1 MSIRVAR
8 YFLALIFLAVNLSG
22 TVVLGAGQTFYVTP
36 TGNDANSC
44 SQTLPCREI
53 RRAIDLVGPG
63 DTVLVANGTY
73 KGFDVD
79 NHHGA
84 AGSPITI
91 KAQGTNAV
99 VVKTTDRSD
108 NRDTI
113 FITNSS
119 YIVVDGLRSSGAN
132 RAAMRIDWSPHV
144 TVRNCVFA
152 NNATWG
158 IFTDFSDD
166 LLLENNETYGSVSQH
181 GIYVSN
187 SGDRPIVRGN
197 RSHGNRQAGI
207 QLNADLSSG
216 GDGIITGALV
226 ENNVLYNNG
235 SGGAAAINA
244 DGLQN
249 SVFRNNLIYKN
260 LATGIAIYKA
270 DGAQGPKGNK
280 VYHNTI
286 YQASGGRW
294 ALLIWRSGGIN
305 TLRNNILYH
314 PSTFKGGIN
323 YLSEVD
329 VNNTDSDYNV
339 LDRVTPNDSTVYTLA
354 QWKALGNETHSLS
367 ATSAS
372 LFVNLG
378 ADDFHLAAASPAI
391 NRGLTLA
398 EVTKDIEGKPRP
410 LGSASDIGAYEAGTA
425 TTTPVLSVAP
435 GSLAFGTV
443 SLGLTKDL
451 TVTVKNAGGGTLT
464 GAASTTAPFSVVG
477 TASYS
482 LAANQ
487 TKVVTVRFSPTV
499 AGAFSKTLSLTGGAG
514 GSVSLSGTGASG
526 TPILSVTPTS
536 RDFGS
541 VNVGSSK
548 NLTFTLKNAGS
559 GTLTGAAS
567 TVAPFSVVGT
577 ASYSLAPNQSQILTV
592 RFAPTTLGKVGR
604 ILTLTG
610 GGGKSVVLTGTG
622 VTSAGVLSVTPTSQD
637 FGSVKIGLS
646 KSLTFTLKNVG
657 SSTFTGTASTVAPF
671 SVVGTASYS
680 LAPNQSQILTVRFAP
695 TTLGKVGK
703 ILTLTGGG
711 GKSVVL
717 TGTGLAP

>member
-8 YFLALIFLAVNLSG
+8 YFLAFMFLAINLSG
-22 TVVLGAGQTFYVTP
+22 TVVLGAGQTFYVTS
-36 TGNDANSC
+36 TGNDSNSC
-44 SQTLPCREI
+44 SQTLPCRQI
-53 RRAIDLVGPG
+53 RRAIELVGPG

-73 KGFDVD
+73 KGFNVA
-79 NHHGA
+79 NHHGL

-91 KAQGTNAV
+91 KAQGTSAV
-99 VVKTTDRSD
+99 IAKTTDRSD

-113 FITNSS
+113 FITHSS

-144 TVRNCVFA
+144 TVRNCVFG
-152 NNATWG
+152 NNTTWG

-166 LLLENNETYGSVSQH
+166 LLLENNEAYGSGSQH

-197 RSHGNRQAGI
+197 RLHDNRLAGV

-226 ENNVLYNNG
+226 ENNVIYNNG
-235 SGGAAAINA
+235 AGGGAAINA
-244 DGLQN
+244 DGLLN
-249 SVFRNNLIYKN
+249 SIFRNNLIYN
-260 LATGIAIYKA
+260 NRATGIAIYKS
-270 DGAQGPKGNK
+270 DGALGPKGNK

-286 YQASGGRW
+286 YQASTGRW

-314 PSTFKGGIN
+314 PSATKGGIN

-339 LDRVTPNDSTVYTLA
+339 LDRVTPNDSTVYSLA
-354 QWKALGNETHSLS
+354 QWKGLGNETHSFS
-367 ATSAS
+367 ASPTS
-372 LFVNLG
+372 LFVNAAG
-378 ADDFHLAAASPAI
+378 FDFRLAAASPAI
-391 NRGLTLA
+391 NRGLTLPD
-398 EVTKDIEGKPRP
+398 VTKDIVGNARP
-410 LGSASDIGAYEAGTA
+410 VGAASDIGAYEAGTA
-425 TTTPVLSVAP
+425 TPVLSVTT

-451 TVTVKNAGGGTLT
+451 TLTVKNAGGGTLT
-464 GAASTTAPFSVVG
+464 GLASTTAPFSVVG

-499 AGAFSKTLSLTGGAG
+499 ASAFSRTLSLTGGG
-514 GSVSLSGTGASG
+514 GASVSLSGTGASG
-526 TPILSVTPTS
+526 TPLLSVTPAS
-536 RDFGS
+536 QYFGS
-541 VNVGSSK
+541 VNIGSSTTR
-548 NLTFTLKNAGS
+548 TFTIKNAGS
-559 GTLTGAAS
+559 GTLTGGASTLAPFSVVGTASYSLAPNQTKVLTVRFAPTTLGKVGKKLTLTGGGGKSVGLTGTGVTSTGVLSVTPTSQFFGYVKIGSSNSLTFTLKNVGSSTFTVAAS

-577 ASYSLAPNQSQILTV
+577 ASYSLAPNQT
-592 RFAPTTLGKVGR
+592 
-604 ILTLTG
+604 
-610 GGGKSVVLTGTG
+610 
-622 VTSAGVLSVTPTSQD
+622 
-637 FGSVKIGLS
+637 
-646 KSLTFTLKNVG
+646 
-657 SSTFTGTASTVAPF
+657 
-671 SVVGTASYS
+671 
-680 LAPNQSQILTVRFAP
+680 QILTVRFAP

-703 ILTLTGGG
+703 TLTLTGGG
-711 GKSVVL
+711 GKSVAL
-717 TGTGLAP
+717 TGTGVAP